1 MISEFFLLII
11 QSMSLQLMNPN
22 LTILSKIAS
31 STSLVTKLL
40 VETETGM
47 VAVYAFTLKLNS
59 FNFVIRLD
67 LNMNDLEN
75 LCLEIQKPC
84 SKPFLLVTWYRPP
97 CSSAEL
103 FSHYETLIGK
113 LDSLD
118 LEYYLMGDFNC
129 NMASAHFDSNTRL
142 LCEIS
147 DIYGLQQ
154 LITEPTRITESSSSL
169 IDVIFTNCINRVV
182 CSGVLHIGISDHS
195 LIYVYRKLSPEFAF
209 KGHSTKTYRNF
220 SNFNR
225 ENFRR
230 DISRQ
235 DWSCTSDDPNF
246 LWTDLPNC
254 LSFCQHMPAQTYTQC
269 SLV

>member
-129 NMASAHFDSNTRL
+129 NL

-154 LITEPTRITESSSSL
+154 LITEPTRITE
-169 IDVIFTNCINRVV
+169 
-182 CSGVLHIGISDHS
+182 
-195 LIYVYRKLSPEFAF
+195 
-209 KGHSTKTYRNF
+209 
-220 SNFNR
+220 
-225 ENFRR
+225 
-230 DISRQ
+230 
-235 DWSCTSDDPNF
+235 
-246 LWTDLPNC
+246 
-254 LSFCQHMPAQTYTQC
+254 
-269 SLV
+269 

>member
-118 LEYYLMGDFNC
+118 LEYYLMGDLNC

-154 LITEPTRITESSSSL
+154 LITEPTRITE
-169 IDVIFTNCINRVV
+169 
-182 CSGVLHIGISDHS
+182 
-195 LIYVYRKLSPEFAF
+195 
-209 KGHSTKTYRNF
+209 
-220 SNFNR
+220 
-225 ENFRR
+225 
-230 DISRQ
+230 
-235 DWSCTSDDPNF
+235 
-246 LWTDLPNC
+246 
-254 LSFCQHMPAQTYTQC
+254 
-269 SLV
+269 